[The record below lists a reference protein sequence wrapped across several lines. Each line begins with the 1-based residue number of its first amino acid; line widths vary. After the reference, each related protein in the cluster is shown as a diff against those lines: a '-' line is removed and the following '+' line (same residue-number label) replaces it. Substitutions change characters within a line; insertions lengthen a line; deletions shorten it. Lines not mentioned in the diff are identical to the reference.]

1 MRPRAKEVIP
11 FKELDIGMDV
21 MVNFNMEEHEERGW
35 LVEEFNLEKYPTF
48 KCTNFQVVRG
58 KGDRV
63 EVHEQLEVFGG

>member
-11 FKELDIGMDV
+11 FTELDIGMDV

-48 KCTNFQVVRG
+48 KCTNFQLV
-58 KGDRV
+58 
-63 EVHEQLEVFGG
+63 